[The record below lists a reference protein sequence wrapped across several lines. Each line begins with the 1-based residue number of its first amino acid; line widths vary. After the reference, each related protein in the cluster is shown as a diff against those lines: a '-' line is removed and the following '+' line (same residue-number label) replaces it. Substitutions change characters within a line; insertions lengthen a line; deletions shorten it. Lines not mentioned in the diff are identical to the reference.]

1 MMAIIGVLAFVVALL
16 LSVMIHEAG
25 HYLTAKKFG
34 MKVTEFFLGFGQ
46 KLWST
51 QRGETEFGIKA
62 IPAGGYCRI
71 VGMSPRE
78 ELSEADKDRAFVKA
92 GVGQRLI
99 VLGAGSFLHFV
110 IGFVLLLTLFVSVG
124 VTSVTSTVEKVSEC
138 IPQNTSE
145 VCSTKSTPSPAK
157 NVGMLAGDK
166 IIRVDGESYK
176 DWSDVV
182 AVIRA
187 SAGKELNITV
197 ERNGAPLDIAV
208 TPASRD
214 LGGKVIGVLGVV
226 NKVGTITYGPVDSVA
241 RAGKF
246 TGEILQNSATSLISL
261 PTKIPS
267 LISQTFGGEKRDPEG
282 LVGVVGVAR
291 VSGETANTKALTV
304 REKIAT
310 FILIIDSLNLFVGM
324 FNLLPLLPLDGGHMA
339 VAIVD
344 GARNILARRRG
355 LAKPAPFDVERLTP
369 ITMVV
374 FVLMASLSILLLT
387 ADIFNPIRMNF

>member
-1 MMAIIGVLAFVVALL
+1 MAIIGVLAFVVALL

-25 HYLTAKKFG
+25 HYLTAKRFG

-46 KLWST
+46 KIWST

-71 VGMSPRE
+71 VGMSSRE
-78 ELSEADKDRAFVKA
+78 ELSEADQDRAFIKA

-110 IGFVLLLTLFVSVG
+110 IGFVLLLTLFLSVG
-124 VTSVTSTVEKVSEC
+124 LTSVTSTVEKVSEC
-138 IPQNTSE
+138 IPQKASE
-145 VCSTKSTPSPAK
+145 VCSAKSTPSPAK
-157 NVGMLAGDK
+157 NVGILAGDK
-166 IIRVDGESYK
+166 IIRVDGKSYK

-182 AVIRA
+182 SVIRA
-187 SAGKELNITV
+187 SAGKELTITV
-197 ERNGAPLDIAV
+197 ERNGAPVDIAV

-214 LGGKVIGVLGVV
+214 LNGKVIGVLGVV
-226 NKVGTITYGPVDSVA
+226 NKVGTITYGPVDAVS

-246 TGEILQNSATSLISL
+246 TGQILQNSATSLVSL
-261 PTKIPS
+261 PSKIPN
-267 LISQTFGGEKRDPEG
+267 LISQTFGGEKRDAEG

-310 FILIIDSLNLFVGM
+310 FILIIASLNLFVGM

-344 GARNILARRRG
+344 GVRNFLARRRG

>member
-1 MMAIIGVLAFVVALL
+1 MAIIGVLAFVVALL

-46 KLWST
+46 KIWST

-71 VGMSPRE
+71 VGMSSQE
-78 ELSEADKDRAFVKA
+78 ELSEADQDRAFIKA

-110 IGFVLLLTLFVSVG
+110 IGFVLLLTLFLSVG
-124 VTSVTSTVEKVSEC
+124 LTSVTSTVEKVSEC
-138 IPQNTSE
+138 IPQKASE
-145 VCSTKSTPSPAK
+145 VCSAKSTPSPAK
-157 NVGMLAGDK
+157 NVGILAGDK
-166 IIRVDGESYK
+166 IIRVDGKSYK

-182 AVIRA
+182 SVIRA
-187 SAGKELNITV
+187 SAGKELIITV
-197 ERNGAPLDIAV
+197 ERNGAPVDIAV

-214 LGGKVIGVLGVV
+214 LNGKVIGVLGVV
-226 NKVGTITYGPVDSVA
+226 NKVGTITYGPVDAVS

-246 TGEILQNSATSLISL
+246 TGQILQNSATSLVSL
-261 PTKIPS
+261 PSKIPN
-267 LISQTFGGEKRDPEG
+267 LISQTFGGEKRDAEG

-310 FILIIDSLNLFVGM
+310 FILIIASLNLFVGM

-344 GARNILARRRG
+344 GVRNFLARRRG

-374 FVLMASLSILLLT
+374 FVLMAALSILLLA
-387 ADIFNPIRMNF
+387 ADIFNPIKMNF

>member
-1 MMAIIGVLAFVVALL
+1 MAIIGVLAFVVALL

-110 IGFVLLLTLFVSVG
+110 IGFVLLLTLFISVG

-138 IPQNTSE
+138 IPQKASE
-145 VCSTKSTPSPAK
+145 VCSAKSMPSPAK
-157 NVGMLAGDK
+157 NVGILAGDK
-166 IIRVDGESYK
+166 IIRVDGKSYK

-182 AVIRA
+182 SVIRA
-187 SAGKELNITV
+187 SAGKELIITV

-214 LGGKVIGVLGVV
+214 LNGKVIGVLGVV
-226 NKVGTITYGPVDSVA
+226 NKVGTITYGPVDAVS

-246 TGEILQNSATSLISL
+246 TGQILQNSATSLVSL
-261 PTKIPS
+261 PSKIPN
-267 LISQTFGGEKRDPEG
+267 LISQTFGGEKRDAEG

-310 FILIIDSLNLFVGM
+310 FILIIASLNLFVGT

-344 GARNILARRRG
+344 GVRNFLARRRG

-374 FVLMASLSILLLT
+374 FVLMAALSILLLA
-387 ADIFNPIRMNF
+387 ADIFNPIKMNF

>member
-46 KLWST
+46 KIWST
-51 QRGETEFGIKA
+51 QRGETEFGIKV

-176 DWSDVV
+176 NWSDVV

-197 ERNGAPLDIAV
+197 ERNGAPIDIAV

-214 LGGKVIGVLGVV
+214 LDGKVIGVLGVV

-241 RAGKF
+241 RAGQF

-310 FILIIDSLNLFVGM
+310 FILIIASLNLFVGM

-344 GARNILARRRG
+344 GARNFLARRRG

>member
-1 MMAIIGVLAFVVALL
+1 MAIIGVLAFVVALL

-46 KLWST
+46 KIWST

-71 VGMSPRE
+71 VGMSSRE
-78 ELSEADKDRAFVKA
+78 ELSEADQDRAFIKA

-99 VLGAGSFLHFV
+99 VLGSGSFLHFV
-110 IGFVLLLTLFVSVG
+110 IGFVLLLTLFISVG
-124 VTSVTSTVEKVSEC
+124 VTSVTSTVEKVSDC
-138 IPQNTSE
+138 IPQKASE
-145 VCSTKSTPSPAK
+145 VCSAKSTPSPAK
-157 NVGMLAGDK
+157 NVGILAGDK
-166 IIRVDGESYK
+166 IIKVDGKSYK

-182 AVIRA
+182 SVIRA
-187 SAGKELNITV
+187 SAGKELIITV
-197 ERNGAPLDIAV
+197 ERNGAPVDIAV

-214 LGGKVIGVLGVV
+214 LNGKVIGVLGVV
-226 NKVGTITYGPVDSVA
+226 NKVGTITYGPVDAVS

-246 TGEILQNSATSLISL
+246 TGQILQNSATSLVSL
-261 PTKIPS
+261 PSKIPN
-267 LISQTFGGEKRDPEG
+267 LISQTFGGEKRDAEG

-291 VSGETANTKALTV
+291 VSGETANAKALTV

-310 FILIIDSLNLFVGM
+310 FILIIASLNLFVGM

-344 GARNILARRRG
+344 GVRNFLARRRG

-374 FVLMASLSILLLT
+374 FVLMAALSILLLA
-387 ADIFNPIRMNF
+387 ADIFNPIKMNF

>member
-1 MMAIIGVLAFVVALL
+1 MAIIGVLAFVVALL

-46 KLWST
+46 KIWST

-78 ELSEADKDRAFVKA
+78 ELSQADEDRAFVKA

-110 IGFVLLLTLFVSVG
+110 IGFVLLLTLFISVG
-124 VTSVTSTVEKVSEC
+124 VTSVTSTVEQVSEC
-138 IPQNTSE
+138 IPQKASE
-145 VCSTKSTPSPAK
+145 VCTAKSTPSPAK
-157 NVGMLAGDK
+157 NVGILAGDK
-166 IIRVDGESYK
+166 IIRVDGKSYK

-187 SAGKELNITV
+187 SAGKELNITI
-197 ERNGAPLDIAV
+197 ERNGAPIDIAV
-208 TPASRD
+208 TPASRE
-214 LGGKVIGVLGVV
+214 LNGKVIGVLGVV

-246 TGEILQNSATSLISL
+246 TGEILQNSATSLVSL
-261 PTKIPS
+261 PTKIPN

-291 VSGETANTKALTV
+291 VSGETADTDALTL

-310 FILIIDSLNLFVGM
+310 FILIIASLNLFVGM

-344 GARNILARRRG
+344 GVRNFLARRRG

-374 FVLMASLSILLLT
+374 FVLMAALSILLLA
-387 ADIFNPIRMNF
+387 ADIFNPIKMNF

>member
-1 MMAIIGVLAFVVALL
+1 MAIIGVLAFVVALL

-46 KLWST
+46 KIWST

-71 VGMSPRE
+71 VGMSSRE
-78 ELSEADKDRAFVKA
+78 ELSEADQDRAFIKA

-110 IGFVLLLTLFVSVG
+110 IGFVLLLTLFLSVG
-124 VTSVTSTVEKVSEC
+124 LTSVTSTVEKVSEC
-138 IPQNTSE
+138 IPQKASE
-145 VCSTKSTPSPAK
+145 VCSAKSMPSPAK
-157 NVGMLAGDK
+157 NVGILAGDK
-166 IIRVDGESYK
+166 IIRVDGKSYK

-182 AVIRA
+182 SVIRA
-187 SAGKELNITV
+187 SAGKELIITV

-214 LGGKVIGVLGVV
+214 LNGKVIGVLGVV
-226 NKVGTITYGPVDSVA
+226 NKVGTITYGPVDAVS

-246 TGEILQNSATSLISL
+246 TGQILQNSATSLVSL
-261 PTKIPS
+261 PSKIPN
-267 LISQTFGGEKRDPEG
+267 LISQTFGGEKRDAEG

-310 FILIIDSLNLFVGM
+310 FILIIASLNLFVGM

-344 GARNILARRRG
+344 GVRNFLARRRG

-374 FVLMASLSILLLT
+374 FVLMAALSILLLA
-387 ADIFNPIRMNF
+387 ADIFNPIKMNF

>member
-1 MMAIIGVLAFVVALL
+1 MAIIGVLAFVVALL

-310 FILIIDSLNLFVGM
+310 FILIIASLNLFVGM

-344 GARNILARRRG
+344 GVRNFLARRRG
-355 LAKPAPFDVERLTP
+355 LEKPAPFDVERLTP

>member
-1 MMAIIGVLAFVVALL
+1 MAFIGVLAFVVALL

-25 HYLTAKKFG
+25 HYLTARKFG

-46 KLWST
+46 KIWST
-51 QRGETEFGIKA
+51 QRGETEFGIKV

-71 VGMSPRE
+71 VGMSSRE
-78 ELSEADKDRAFVKA
+78 ELSEADQDRAFIKA

-110 IGFVLLLTLFVSVG
+110 IGFVLLLILFLSVG

-138 IPQNTSE
+138 IPQKATE
-145 VCSTKSTPSPAK
+145 VCSAKSTPSPAK
-157 NVGMLAGDK
+157 NVGILAGDK
-166 IIRVDGESYK
+166 IIRVDGKSYK

-182 AVIRA
+182 TVIRA
-187 SAGKELNITV
+187 SAGKELNITI
-197 ERNGAPLDIAV
+197 ERNGVPIEIAV

-214 LGGKVIGVLGVV
+214 VNGKVIGVLGVV
-226 NKVGTITYGPVDSVA
+226 NKVGTITYAPVDSIY

-246 TGEILQNSATSLISL
+246 TGQILQNSVTSLISL
-261 PTKIPS
+261 PTKIPN
-267 LISQTFGGEKRDPEG
+267 LISQTFGGEKRDAEG

-310 FILIIDSLNLFVGM
+310 FILIIASLNLFVGM

-344 GARNILARRRG
+344 GIRNFLARRRG
-355 LAKPAPFDVERLTP
+355 LAKPEPFDVERLTP

-374 FVLMASLSILLLT
+374 FVLMASLSILLLA

>member
-1 MMAIIGVLAFVVALL
+1 MAIIGVLAFVVALL

-46 KLWST
+46 KIWST

-71 VGMSPRE
+71 VGMSSRE
-78 ELSEADKDRAFVKA
+78 ELNEADQDRAFIKA

-110 IGFVLLLTLFVSVG
+110 IGFVLLLTLFISVG
-124 VTSVTSTVEKVSEC
+124 VTSVTSTVEQVSEC
-138 IPQNTSE
+138 IPQKANE
-145 VCSTKSTPSPAK
+145 VCSAKSTPSPAK
-157 NVGMLAGDK
+157 NVGILAGDK
-166 IIRVDGESYK
+166 IIRVDGKSYK

-182 AVIRA
+182 SVIRA
-187 SAGKELNITV
+187 SAGKELTITV

-214 LGGKVIGVLGVV
+214 LNGKVIGVLGVV
-226 NKVGTITYGPVDSVA
+226 NKIGTITYGPIDSVA
-241 RAGKF
+241 RASKF
-246 TGEILQNSATSLISL
+246 TGQILQNSATSLVSL
-261 PTKIPS
+261 PSKIPN
-267 LISQTFGGEKRDPEG
+267 LISQTFGGEKRDAEG

-291 VSGETANTKALTV
+291 VSGEAANTKALTV

-310 FILIIDSLNLFVGM
+310 FILIIASLNLFVGM

-344 GARNILARRRG
+344 GVRNFLARRRG

-374 FVLMASLSILLLT
+374 FVLMAALSILLLA

>member
-1 MMAIIGVLAFVVALL
+1 MAIIGVLAFVVALL

-46 KLWST
+46 KIWST
-51 QRGETEFGIKA
+51 QRGETEFGIKV

-78 ELSEADKDRAFVKA
+78 ELSLADQDRAFVKA

-110 IGFVLLLTLFVSVG
+110 IGFVLLLTLFLSVG

-138 IPQNTSE
+138 IPQKATE

-157 NVGMLAGDK
+157 NVGILAGDK
-166 IIRVDGESYK
+166 IVRVDGKSYK
-176 DWSDVV
+176 EWSDVV

-187 SAGKELNITV
+187 SAGKELSITI
-197 ERNGAPLDIAV
+197 ERNGTPIDITV

-214 LGGKVIGVLGVV
+214 VNGKVIGVLGVI
-226 NKVGTITYGPVDSVA
+226 NKVGTVTYAPVDAVY

-246 TGEILQNSATSLISL
+246 SGQILQNSVTSLLAL
-261 PTKIPS
+261 PTKIPN
-267 LISQTFGGEKRDPEG
+267 LINQTFGGEKRDPEG

-291 VSGETANTKALTV
+291 VSGETANTNALTV

-310 FILIIDSLNLFVGM
+310 FILIIASLNLFVGM

-339 VAIVD
+339 VAIAD
-344 GARNILARRRG
+344 GVRNFLVRRRG
-355 LAKPAPFDVERLTP
+355 LAKPEPFDVERLTP
-369 ITMVV
+369 ITMAV
-374 FVLMASLSILLLT
+374 FLIMAALSVLLLA
-387 ADIFNPIRMNF
+387 ADILNPIRMNF

>member
-1 MMAIIGVLAFVVALL
+1 MAIIGVLAFVVALL

-46 KLWST
+46 KIWST

-78 ELSEADKDRAFVKA
+78 ELSLADQDRAFVKA

-110 IGFVLLLTLFVSVG
+110 IGFVLLLTLFLSVG

-138 IPQNTSE
+138 IPQKATE

-157 NVGMLAGDK
+157 NVGILAGDK
-166 IIRVDGESYK
+166 IIRVDGKSYK
-176 DWSDVV
+176 EWSDVV

-187 SAGKELNITV
+187 SAGKELDITI
-197 ERNGAPLDIAV
+197 ERNGTPIDITV

-214 LGGKVIGVLGVV
+214 VNGKVIGVLGVI
-226 NKVGTITYGPVDSVA
+226 NKVGTFTYAPVDAVY

-246 TGEILQNSATSLISL
+246 SGQILQNSVTSLIAL
-261 PTKIPS
+261 PTKIPD
-267 LISQTFGGEKRDPEG
+267 LINQTFGDEKRDPEG

-310 FILIIDSLNLFVGM
+310 FILIIASLNLFVGM

-339 VAIVD
+339 VAIAD
-344 GARNILARRRG
+344 GVRNFLARRRG
-355 LAKPAPFDVERLTP
+355 LAKPEPFDVERLTP

-374 FVLMASLSILLLT
+374 FLIMAALSVLLLT
-387 ADIFNPIRMNF
+387 ADILNPIRMNF

>member
-1 MMAIIGVLAFVVALL
+1 MAIIGVLAFVVALL

-92 GVGQRLI
+92 SVGQRLI

-310 FILIIDSLNLFVGM
+310 FILIIASLNLFVGM

-344 GARNILARRRG
+344 GARNFLARRRG

>member
-1 MMAIIGVLAFVVALL
+1 MAIIGVLAFVVALL

-46 KLWST
+46 KIWST

-71 VGMSPRE
+71 VGMSSRE
-78 ELSEADKDRAFVKA
+78 ELSEADQDRAFIKA

-110 IGFVLLLTLFVSVG
+110 IGFVLLLTLFISVG

-138 IPQNTSE
+138 IPQKANE
-145 VCSTKSTPSPAK
+145 VCSAKSTPSPAK
-157 NVGMLAGDK
+157 NVGILAGDK
-166 IIRVDGESYK
+166 IIRVDGKSYK

-182 AVIRA
+182 SVIRA
-187 SAGKELNITV
+187 SAGKELTITV
-197 ERNGAPLDIAV
+197 ERNGAPVDIAV
-208 TPASRD
+208 TPARRNLD
-214 LGGKVIGVLGVV
+214 GKVIGVLGVV
-226 NKVGTITYGPVDSVA
+226 NKVGTITYGPVDAVS

-246 TGEILQNSATSLISL
+246 TGQILQNSATSLVSL
-261 PTKIPS
+261 PSKIPN
-267 LISQTFGGEKRDPEG
+267 LISQTFGGEKRDAEG

-310 FILIIDSLNLFVGM
+310 FILIIASLNLFVGM

-344 GARNILARRRG
+344 GVRNFLARRRG

-374 FVLMASLSILLLT
+374 FVLMAALSILLLA
-387 ADIFNPIRMNF
+387 ADIFNPIKMNF

>member
-1 MMAIIGVLAFVVALL
+1 MAIIGVLAFVVALL

-310 FILIIDSLNLFVGM
+310 FILIIASLNLFVGM

-339 VAIVD
+339 VAIAD
-344 GARNILARRRG
+344 GVRNFLARRRG
-355 LAKPAPFDVERLTP
+355 LAKPEPFDVERLTP

-374 FVLMASLSILLLT
+374 FLIMAALSVLLLT
-387 ADIFNPIRMNF
+387 ADILNPIRMNF

>member
-1 MMAIIGVLAFVVALL
+1 MAIIGVLAFVVALL

-46 KLWST
+46 KIWST

-71 VGMSPRE
+71 VGMSSRE
-78 ELSEADKDRAFVKA
+78 ELSEADQDRAFIKA

-110 IGFVLLLTLFVSVG
+110 IGFVLLLTLFISVG
-124 VTSVTSTVEKVSEC
+124 VTSVTSTVEKVSDC
-138 IPQNTSE
+138 IPQKASE
-145 VCSTKSTPSPAK
+145 VCSAKSTPSPAK
-157 NVGMLAGDK
+157 NVGILAGDK
-166 IIRVDGESYK
+166 IIKVDGKSYK

-182 AVIRA
+182 SVIRA
-187 SAGKELNITV
+187 SAGKELIITV
-197 ERNGAPLDIAV
+197 ERNGAPVDIAV

-214 LGGKVIGVLGVV
+214 LNGKVIGVLGVV
-226 NKVGTITYGPVDSVA
+226 NKVGTITYGPVDAVS

-246 TGEILQNSATSLISL
+246 TGQILQNSATSLVSL
-261 PTKIPS
+261 PSKIPN
-267 LISQTFGGEKRDPEG
+267 LISQTFGGEKRDAEG

-310 FILIIDSLNLFVGM
+310 FILIIASLNLFVGM

-344 GARNILARRRG
+344 GVRNFLARRRG

-374 FVLMASLSILLLT
+374 FVLMAALSILLLA
-387 ADIFNPIRMNF
+387 ADIFNPIKMNF